1 MIFIGKELQKDSWI
15 MKNFH
20 VERFYELEEENRG
33 YFYTHTFNRVH

>member
-20 VERFYELEEENRG
+20 VERFYELEEEEQ
-33 YFYTHTFNRVH
+33 RVFLYPYL